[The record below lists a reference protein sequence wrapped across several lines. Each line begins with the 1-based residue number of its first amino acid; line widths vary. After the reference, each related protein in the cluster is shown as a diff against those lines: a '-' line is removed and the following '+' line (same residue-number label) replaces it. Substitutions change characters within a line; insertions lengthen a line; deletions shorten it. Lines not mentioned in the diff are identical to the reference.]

1 MKVLPRWCSD
11 KESACQCKRHKRHG
25 FDPWVGKIPWMRK
38 WQSTLVFLLRKSY
51 GQRNHRIL
59 VGYSPGGFKEL
70 ETAERLSTYSIL
82 NNGRNVEHLLSKMT
96 LRRVGISEITHF
108 KQTNE
113 KLLHYRL
120 TWGRNLDG
128 S

>member
-1 MKVLPRWCSD
+1 MCCIYGASQVVLVVRNPP
-11 KESACQCKRHKRHG
+11 ACRRHKRHG
-25 FDPWVGKIPWMRK
+25 FDPWVGKIPWRRK

-51 GQRNHRIL
+51 GQRNL
-59 VGYSPGGFKEL
+59 VGYSPGGFKEV
-70 ETAERLSTYSIL
+70 ETAELLSTYSIL
-82 NNGRNVEHLLSKMT
+82 NNGRNAEHLLSRMT
-96 LRRVGISEITHF
+96 LRRVGISGITHF

-113 KLLHYRL
+113 KLLHSRL